1 MPTGG
6 AIVQIHVGARWHRAS
21 VDIAPLAPRN
31 RRHIH
36 DRSIAL
42 SALAGV
48 QGSTAFA
55 QSAAMSAYP
64 AEVCETKP
72 VDALFSEVY
81 QQLRRLAHR
90 QRRASDG
97 ATLNTTAL
105 VHELY
110 LRVSSNSGLA
120 FEQPAQ
126 FFAYAAQAIRH
137 LLCDR
142 ARARLRRQTVGAWS
156 MLVTVD
162 GNKSLAIASA
172 EEALALDAALTRL
185 AQVDARAAQTVE
197 LRYFAGLSLE
207 QIADTLGLARRTID
221 RDWRFARAFLHD
233 QLA

>member
-1 MPTGG
+1 M
-6 AIVQIHVGARWHRAS
+6 
-21 VDIAPLAPRN
+21 IADP
-31 RRHIH
+31 
-36 DRSIAL
+36 
-42 SALAGV
+42 G
-48 QGSTAFA
+48 
-55 QSAAMSAYP
+55 
-64 AEVCETKP
+64 VCEAKP

-90 QRRASDG
+90 QRRAGDG

-120 FEQPAQ
+120 FAQPAQ
-126 FFAYAAQAIRH
+126 FFAYAAHAIRH

-142 ARARLRRQTVGAWS
+142 ARARMRRQKTGAWS
-156 MLVTVD
+156 IVVTD
-162 GNKSLAIASA
+162 NDDERLAIASA
-172 EEALALDAALTRL
+172 EEAMALDAALTRL

-207 QIADTLGLARRTID
+207 QVADTFGLARRTVD

-233 QLA
+233 QLT

>member
-1 MPTGG
+1 M
-6 AIVQIHVGARWHRAS
+6 
-21 VDIAPLAPRN
+21 IAN
-31 RRHIH
+31 
-36 DRSIAL
+36 
-42 SALAGV
+42 
-48 QGSTAFA
+48 
-55 QSAAMSAYP
+55 P

-90 QRRASDG
+90 QRRAGDG

-110 LRVSSNSGLA
+110 LRVSTNSGLA
-120 FEQPAQ
+120 FAQQAQ
-126 FFAYAAQAIRH
+126 FFAYAAHAIRH

-142 ARARLRRQTVGAWS
+142 ARARLRRQTTGVWPI
-156 MLVTVD
+156 LVTD
-162 GNKSLAIASA
+162 DDERLAIASA
-172 EEALALDAALTRL
+172 EEAMALDAALTRL

-207 QIADTLGLARRTID
+207 QVADTLGLARRTVD

>member
-1 MPTGG
+1 M
-6 AIVQIHVGARWHRAS
+6 
-21 VDIAPLAPRN
+21 IAA
-31 RRHIH
+31 
-36 DRSIAL
+36 
-42 SALAGV
+42 
-48 QGSTAFA
+48 
-55 QSAAMSAYP
+55 P
-64 AEVCETKP
+64 AEVCESRP

-90 QRRASDG
+90 QRRVGDG

-110 LRVSSNSGLA
+110 LRVSTNSGLA
-120 FEQPAQ
+120 FAQPAQ
-126 FFAYAAQAIRH
+126 FFAYAACAIRH

-142 ARARLRRQTVGAWS
+142 ARARMRRPATGAWS
-156 MLVTVD
+156 ILVTD
-162 GNKSLAIASA
+162 DHDERLAIASA
-172 EEALALDAALTRL
+172 EEVIALDTALTRL

-207 QIADTLGLARRTID
+207 QVADTLGLARRTVD

>member
-1 MPTGG
+1 M
-6 AIVQIHVGARWHRAS
+6 
-21 VDIAPLAPRN
+21 
-31 RRHIH
+31 
-36 DRSIAL
+36 RSE
-42 SALAGV
+42 
-48 QGSTAFA
+48 
-55 QSAAMSAYP
+55 P
-64 AEVCETKP
+64 AEVTNAP
-72 VDALFSEVY
+72 SIDALFSEVY
-81 QQLRRLAHR
+81 QQLRRIAHR
-90 QRRASDG
+90 QRHAGDG

-120 FEQPAQ
+120 FAQQAQ

-142 ARARLRRQTVGAWS
+142 ARARLRRQSNDGWLT
-156 MLVTVD
+156 LVAGD
-162 GNKSLAIASA
+162 DDERLAIASA
-172 EEALALDAALTRL
+172 EEAMALDAALTRL

-207 QIADTLGLARRTID
+207 QVADTLGLARRTVD